1 MSGKG
6 DPTPKSRETAIDNAI
21 EAGHRVIYGDAYT
34 LLLDLDSDAALAV
47 ALDQLER
54 FRLRLGV
61 NHIDMTRSPG
71 DNVHL
76 YVRLLAPMDRRE
88 RLFWQVALGSDCI
101 RGALDWLWMQGGNYE
116 ECFLVELGGAEM
128 TVLDV

>member
-6 DPTPKSRETAIDNAI
+6 DPTPKARETAIDNAI
-21 EAGHRVIYGDAYT
+21 SAGHLVMYGDAYT
-34 LLLDLDSDAALAV
+34 LLLDIDSDAALAI

-54 FRLRLGV
+54 FRLRLGIIHV
-61 NHIDMTRSPG
+61 TMTRSPG

-76 YVRLLAPMDRRE
+76 YVRLMKPMDRRE

-101 RGALDWLWMQGGNYE
+101 RGALDWLWMQGGHPE

-128 TVLDV
+128 TGLDV